1 MNFLRIW
8 RQAWRIAEMRLLF
21 LALVISVTAVTSVN
35 FFTDRTERSM
45 TMQATKLLGADLIVR
60 SSRPL
65 DKAYLAQADTLGLTQ
80 AEMISFRSMVSVGDG
95 DSLKLAQ
102 VKAVSESFPLRG
114 TVETNT
120 TLQRNGERDF
130 LSELKSGQIWA
141 DPALFSALNLQPGS
155 DVRIGRSLFQLSKAL
170 IKTPD
175 QGSNVFQFSPPVL
188 MPIAD
193 LAQTGLLT
201 PGSRASFS
209 YLFAGDEG
217 QVVAMRDWLKDQLK
231 TGERLETL
239 NDGAPAVNTALQR
252 AQRFLNSAALLSV
265 ILAGAAIALTSYSF
279 SRHETHTV
287 AVLKTMGAS
296 RRKILYRY
304 LSQLFITSTAAAIL
318 GIFIGFLIQSSVAYF
333 LRDLLKQDL
342 PSTSFFP
349 ALTGL
354 LTAWIMVLSFS
365 APQLLQLV
373 NTTPVQIFQRQS
385 AARSSLWK
393 FLLGTILAGIFALMW
408 LQTRDLKL
416 SLFMFIG
423 VLAAVVIFWLVAT
436 LLLSLLKRL
445 SRNSH
450 TLRSL
455 SNAGQRLQLLI
466 VVFGI
471 GLFSLLLLTA
481 LQSDLLERWQDSIPD
496 KAPNHFLI
504 NIQPNEVT
512 ELKEYLSSNQI
523 NPELYPLI
531 RGRLVEIKGKPVT
544 PDDFESPRSK
554 RLLQREFNLSSV
566 KELPAANIMLEGEWF
581 TDNDA
586 MGLSVEASVME
597 RFALK
602 LGDTL
607 TFDIG
612 GQKITQT
619 ITSSRQVNWD
629 NLTPNFF
636 VLAAPDSMSKLP
648 QTLITSLYVPPEDTK
663 LIPQL
668 VKQHPSVSAID
679 ITAIMMQ
686 VKDLISKAAMAI
698 QAIFGFT
705 LISGI
710 IVLFAA
716 LQSQRAERRREL
728 AILKTIGASRKQ
740 LKKTIL
746 TEFALVGGIAGFLA
760 GTFAMISSNIA
771 AYSLFDLQP
780 TFNFSLILLG
790 MVSGA
795 VLVGIAGYI
804 NLRPLLQV
812 APAMLFQEHE
822 A

>member
-1 MNFLRIW
+1 MNLLRIW
-8 RQAWRIAEMRLLF
+8 RQSWRIAELRLLF

-45 TMQATKLLGADLIVR
+45 TMQATKLLGADLIIK

-65 DKAYLAQADTLGLTQ
+65 DKAYLAQAQAQGLQQ
-80 AEMISFRSMVSVGDG
+80 AEMVSFRSMVSVG

-102 VKAVSESFPLRG
+102 VKAVTPSFPLRG
-114 TVETNT
+114 SVETNT
-120 TLQRNGERDF
+120 TLLRDGDKDS
-130 LSELKSGQIWA
+130 LDNLGSGQIWA
-141 DPALFSALNLQPGS
+141 APALFSSLNVKPGS
-155 DVRIGRSLFQLSKAL
+155 EVRIGRSLFKLSKAL

-188 MPIAD
+188 MPLAD
-193 LAQTGLLT
+193 LPQTGLLT

-209 YLFAGDEG
+209 YLFAGTED
-217 QVVAMRDWLKDQLK
+217 QVNTMSDWLKEQLK

-252 AQRFLNSAALLSV
+252 AQRFLNTAALLSV

-296 RRKILYRY
+296 RRRILYRY
-304 LSQLFITSTAAAIL
+304 MSQLFLTATAAALL
-318 GIFIGFLIQSSVAYF
+318 GIFIGYLIQSTVAFF
-333 LRDLLKQDL
+333 LRDMLQQEL
-342 PSTSFFP
+342 PTTSIIP
-349 ALTGL
+349 AITGL

-373 NTTPVQIFQRQS
+373 NTAPVQIFQKQS
-385 AARSSLWK
+385 ATRGKLWK
-393 FLLGTILAGIFALMW
+393 FLLVTILAGIFALMFM
-408 LQTRDLKL
+408 QTRDLKL
-416 SLFMFIG
+416 SLFIFIG

-436 LLLSLLKRL
+436 LLLSLLKRF
-445 SRNSH
+445 SRNSQY

-481 LQSDLLERWQDSIPD
+481 LQSDLLERWQNSIPE

-504 NIQPNEVT
+504 NIQPNEVKDL
-512 ELKEYLSSNQI
+512 ESYLSSNQI
-523 NPELYPLI
+523 NPTLYPLI
-531 RGRLVEIKGKPVT
+531 RGRLVEIKGNPVT
-544 PDDFESPRSK
+544 PDDYESPRSK

-566 KELPAANIMLEGEWF
+566 KDLPVANIMLEGEWF
-581 TDNDA
+581 KETDTT
-586 MGLSVEASVME
+586 GFSVEESVME
-597 RFALK
+597 RFELSI
-602 LGDTL
+602 GDSL

-612 GQKITQT
+612 GQKVTQR
-619 ITSSRQVNWD
+619 ITSTRRVNWD

-636 VLAAPDSMSKLP
+636 VLVAHGSVDTLP
-648 QTLITSLYVPPEDTK
+648 QTLITSLYVPPEDSK
-663 LIPQL
+663 LIPEL
-668 VKQHPSVSAID
+668 VKKHPSVSAID

-686 VKDLISKAAMAI
+686 IKDLISKAAMAI

-705 LISGI
+705 LIAGI

-716 LQSQRAERRREL
+716 LQSQKAERRREL

-746 TEFALVGGIAGFLA
+746 LEFALVGGISGLLA

-771 AYSLFDLQP
+771 AYSLFDLEP
-780 TFNFSLILLG
+780 TFNAYLIILG
-790 MVSGA
+790 VISGA
-795 VLVGIAGYI
+795 LLVGIAGYI

>member
-1 MNFLRIW
+1 MNLLKIC

-21 LALVISVTAVTSVN
+21 LALLVSVTAVTSVN

-65 DKAYLAQADTLGLTQ
+65 NKDYLAQAETLGLKQ
-80 AEMISFRSMVSVGDG
+80 AEMVSFRSMISVG

-102 VKAVSESFPLRG
+102 VKAVSPSFPLRG
-114 TVETNT
+114 TIETNT
-120 TLQRNGERDF
+120 TLQRTGNKDT
-130 LSELKSGQIWA
+130 LDTLKSGQVWGA
-141 DPALFSALNLQPGS
+141 PALFTSLNIQPGTE
-155 DVRIGRSLFQLSKAL
+155 VRIGRSLFNLSKAL

-193 LAQTGLLT
+193 LPQTGLLT
-201 PGSRASFS
+201 PGSRARFS
-209 YLFAGDEG
+209 YLFAGTED
-217 QVVAMRDWLKDQLK
+217 QVITMRDWLKDELK

-252 AQRFLNSAALLSV
+252 AQRFLNTAALLSV

-296 RRKILYRY
+296 RRRILYRY
-304 LSQLFITSTAAAIL
+304 LSQLFITSTAAALL
-318 GIFIGFLIQSSVAYF
+318 GIFIGFVIQVTVAFF
-333 LRDLLKQDL
+333 LRDMLKQDL
-342 PSTSFFP
+342 PATSIIP
-349 ALTGL
+349 AVTGL

-373 NTTPVQIFQRQS
+373 NTAPVQIFQKQS
-385 AARSSLWK
+385 SNRGNLWK
-393 FLLGTILAGIFALMW
+393 FLLVTILGGIFALMW
-408 LQTRDLKL
+408 MQTRDLKL
-416 SLFMFIG
+416 TLFIFLG
-423 VLAAVVIFWLVAT
+423 VLAAVIVFWLVAS
-436 LLLSLLKRL
+436 LVLSLIRRF
-445 SRNSH
+445 SQNSTY

-481 LQSDLLERWQDSIPD
+481 LQSDLLERWQNSIPE

-504 NIQPNEVT
+504 NIQPGEVT
-512 ELKEYLSSNQI
+512 ELESYLSSNSI
-523 NPELYPLI
+523 NPDLYPLI
-531 RGRLVEIKGKPVT
+531 RGRLVEIKGKAVT
-544 PDDFESPRSK
+544 PDDYESPRSK

-566 KELPAANIMLEGEWF
+566 KALPAANIMLEGEWF
-581 TDNDA
+581 KDRENT
-586 MGLSVEASVME
+586 GLSVEESVME
-597 RFALK
+597 RFELVI
-602 LGDTL
+602 GDTL

-612 GQKITQT
+612 GQKITQP
-619 ITSSRQVNWD
+619 ITSTRRVNWD

-636 VLAAPDSMSKLP
+636 VLAAPGSMRKLP
-648 QTLITSLYVPPEDTK
+648 QTLITSLYVPPEDSK

-668 VKQHPSVSAID
+668 VKQHPSISAID

-686 VKDLISKAAMAI
+686 IKDLISKAALAI

-705 LISGI
+705 LVAGI
-710 IVLFAA
+710 VVLFAA
-716 LQSQRAERRREL
+716 LQSQKVERRREL

-746 TEFALVGGIAGFLA
+746 LEFTVVGGIAGLLA
-760 GTFAMISSNIA
+760 GTFAMISSNVA
-771 AYSLFDLQP
+771 AYSLFDLEP
-780 TFNFSLILLG
+780 TFNFHLILIG
-790 MVSGA
+790 MISGA
-795 VLVGIAGYI
+795 LLVGIAGYI

-822 A
+822 V

>member
-1 MNFLRIW
+1 MNLLRIW

-65 DKAYLAQADTLGLTQ
+65 NKEYLAQAETLGLKQ
-80 AEMISFRSMVSVGDG
+80 AEMISFRSMVSIGDE
-95 DSLKLAQ
+95 LKLSQ
-102 VKAVSESFPLRG
+102 VKAVSPSFPLRG
-114 TVETNT
+114 IIETNT
-120 TLQRNGERDF
+120 TLKRIGNKDT
-130 LSELKSGQIWA
+130 LDNLKPGQIWG
-141 DPALFSALNLQPGS
+141 DPALFAALNVKPGS
-155 DVRIGRSLFQLSKAL
+155 EVRIGRSLFTLSKAL

-175 QGSNVFQFSPPVL
+175 QGSNVFQFAPPVL

-193 LAQTGLLT
+193 LPETGLLT
-201 PGSRASFS
+201 PGSRARFS

-217 QVVAMRDWLKDQLK
+217 QVVAMRDWLKEQLK

-252 AQRFLNSAALLSV
+252 AQRFLNTAALLSV

-296 RRKILYRY
+296 RRRILYRY
-304 LSQLFITSTAAAIL
+304 LSQLFITSTAAALL
-318 GIFIGFLIQSSVAYF
+318 GIFVGFLIQSTVAYF

-342 PSTSFFP
+342 PSTSILP
-349 ALTGL
+349 AITGL
-354 LTAWIMVLSFS
+354 LTAWIMILSFS

-373 NTTPVQIFQRQS
+373 NTAPVQIFQKQS
-385 AARSSLWK
+385 LGRSNLWK
-393 FLLGTILAGIFALMW
+393 FLLGTILVGIFALMW
-408 LQTRDLKL
+408 MQTRDVKL
-416 SLFMFIG
+416 SLFIFLG
-423 VLAAVVIFWLVAT
+423 VLVAVIVFWIVAT
-436 LLLSLLKRL
+436 LLLKLLKRFAV
-445 SRNSH
+445 NGKY
-450 TLRSL
+450 TLRSI

-481 LQSDLLERWQDSIPD
+481 LQTDLLERWQNSIPE

-512 ELKEYLSSNQI
+512 SLESYLSSNDI
-523 NPELYPLI
+523 NPDLYPLI
-531 RGRLVEIKGKPVT
+531 RGRLVEIKGKAVT
-544 PDDFESPRSK
+544 PDDYESPRSK

-566 KELPAANIMLEGEWF
+566 KDLPEANILLEGEWF
-581 TDNDA
+581 KDNETA
-586 MGLSVEASVME
+586 GFSVEESVME
-597 RFALK
+597 RFELK
-602 LGDTL
+602 LGDSL
-607 TFDIG
+607 TFDIA
-612 GQKITQT
+612 GQKATQV
-619 ITSSRQVNWD
+619 ISSTRRVNWD

-686 VKDLISKAAMAI
+686 IKDLISKAALAI

-705 LISGI
+705 LVAGI

-746 TEFALVGGIAGFLA
+746 LEFALVGGIAGFLA
-760 GTFAMISSNIA
+760 GTFAMLGSNIA

-780 TFNFSLILLG
+780 TFNFTLILLG
-790 MVSGA
+790 VVSGA
-795 VLVGIAGYI
+795 LLVGIAGYI

>member
-1 MNFLRIW
+1 MNLLKVW

-21 LALVISVTAVTSVN
+21 LALVVSVTAVTSVN

-65 DKAYLAQADTLGLTQ
+65 NKAYLTQ
-80 AEMISFRSMVSVGDG
+80 AETLGLKQAEMVSFSSMVSVG

-102 VKAVSESFPLRG
+102 VKAVSPSFPLRG
-114 TVETNT
+114 TIETNT
-120 TLQRNGERDF
+120 TLARTGEID
-130 LSELKSGQIWA
+130 SVDSLKSGQVWA
-141 DPALFSALNLQPGS
+141 APALFSSLNLQPGS
-155 DVRIGRSLFQLSKAL
+155 EVRIGRSLFNLSKAL

-188 MPIAD
+188 MPLAD
-193 LAQTGLLT
+193 LPQTGLLT
-201 PGSRASFS
+201 PGSRARFS
-209 YLFAGDEG
+209 YLFAGTED
-217 QVVAMRDWLKDQLK
+217 QVVAMRDWLKEELK

-252 AQRFLNSAALLSV
+252 AQRFLNTAALLSV

-296 RRKILYRY
+296 RRRILYRY
-304 LSQLFITSTAAAIL
+304 LSQLLLTSTAAAFL
-318 GIFIGFLIQSSVAYF
+318 GILIGFIIQSTVAYF
-333 LRDLLKQDL
+333 LKDLLKQDL
-342 PSTSFFP
+342 PATSIMP
-349 ALTGL
+349 AVTGL

-365 APQLLQLV
+365 APQLIQLV
-373 NTTPVQIFQRQS
+373 NTAPVQIFQRQS
-385 AARSSLWK
+385 TARGNLWK
-393 FLLGTILAGIFALMW
+393 FLFATILTGIFALMW
-408 LQTRDLKL
+408 MQTRDIKL
-416 SLFMFIG
+416 SLFIFLG
-423 VLAAVVIFWLVAT
+423 VLAAVVVFWIVAT
-436 LLLSLLKRL
+436 LLLSLLKRF
-445 SRNSH
+445 SQNSQY

-481 LQSDLLERWQDSIPD
+481 LQSDLLERWQNSIPD

-504 NIQPNEVT
+504 NIQPDEVT
-512 ELKEYLSSNQI
+512 ELKAYLSSNQI
-523 NPELYPLI
+523 NPDLYPLI
-531 RGRLVEIKGKPVT
+531 RGRLVEIKGVVVT
-544 PDDFESPRSK
+544 PDDYEEPRSK
-554 RLLQREFNLSSV
+554 RLLQREFNISSV
-566 KELPAANIMLEGEWF
+566 ESLPEANIMLEGEWF
-581 TDNDA
+581 ATGA
-586 MGLSVEASVME
+586 TQGFSVEESVME
-597 RFALK
+597 RFALAI
-602 LGDTL
+602 GDTL

-612 GQKITQT
+612 GQKVTQA
-619 ITSSRQVNWD
+619 ITSTRRVNWD

-636 VLAAPDSMSKLP
+636 VLAAPNSMSQLP
-648 QTLITSLYVPPEDTK
+648 QTLITSLYVPPENSK

-686 VKDLISKAAMAI
+686 IKDLISKAAMAI

-705 LISGI
+705 LIAGI

-716 LQSQRAERRREL
+716 LQSQKAERRREL

-740 LKKTIL
+740 LKKSIL
-746 TEFALVGGIAGFLA
+746 LEFAVVGGIAGFLA

-771 AYSLFDLQP
+771 AYALFDLEP
-780 TFNFSLILLG
+780 TFNLYLILLG
-790 MVSGA
+790 VISGA
-795 VLVGIAGYI
+795 LLVGIAGYM

-812 APAMLFQEHE
+812 APAMLLQEHE

>member
-1 MNFLRIW
+1 MNLLKIW
-8 RQAWRIAEMRLLF
+8 RQSWRIAEMRLLF

-65 DKAYLAQADTLGLTQ
+65 DQAYLDHAEKLGLSQ
-80 AEMISFRSMVSVGDG
+80 AEMISFRSMVSVGDE
-95 DSLKLAQ
+95 LKLAQ
-102 VKAVSESFPLRG
+102 VKAVSSSFPLRG

-120 TLQRNGERDF
+120 TLARTGTKDTLDTLASGEV
-130 LSELKSGQIWA
+130 WA
-141 DPALFSALNLQPGS
+141 APALFSALNIQPGS
-155 DVRIGRSLFQLSKAL
+155 EVRIGRSLFTLSKAL

-175 QGSNVFQFSPPVL
+175 QGSNVFQFSPPVF
-188 MPIAD
+188 MPMAD
-193 LAQTGLLT
+193 LKQTGLLT
-201 PGSRASFS
+201 PGSRARFSF
-209 YLFAGDEG
+209 LFAGEEAN
-217 QVVAMRDWLKDQLK
+217 VVAMRDWLKERLK

-252 AQRFLNSAALLSV
+252 AQRFLNTAALLSV

-296 RRKILYRY
+296 RRRILFRY

-318 GIFIGFLIQSSVAYF
+318 GILIGFIIQSIVAYF
-333 LRDLLKQDL
+333 VRDVLKQEL
-342 PSTSFFP
+342 PATSIIP
-349 ALTGL
+349 AITGL

-365 APQLLQLV
+365 TPQLLQLV
-373 NTTPVQIFQRQS
+373 NTAPVQIFQKQTSNRGN
-385 AARSSLWK
+385 LWK

-408 LQTRDLKL
+408 MQTRDLKL
-416 SLFMFIG
+416 TVFIFLG
-423 VLAAVVIFWLVAT
+423 VLGAVLIFWIVAS
-436 LLLSLLKRL
+436 LLLNFLKRF
-445 SRNSH
+445 SQNSQY
-450 TLRSL
+450 TVRSL

-481 LQSDLLERWQDSIPD
+481 LQNDLLDRWQNSIPE

-504 NIQPNEVT
+504 NIQPGEVT
-512 ELKEYLSSNQI
+512 ELKGFLSQQQMD
-523 NPELYPLI
+523 PTLYPMI
-531 RGRLVEIKGKPVT
+531 RGRLVEIKGTPVT
-544 PDDFESPRSK
+544 PDDYESPRSK
-554 RLLQREFNLSSV
+554 RLLQREFNMSSV
-566 KELPAANIMLEGEWF
+566 QDLPEANIILEGELYSDEKPTGF
-581 TDNDA
+581 
-586 MGLSVEASVME
+586 SVEESVME
-597 RFALK
+597 RFELA
-602 LGDTL
+602 LGDSL

-612 GQKITQT
+612 GQKFTQA
-619 ITSSRQVNWD
+619 ITSTRRVNWD

-636 VLAAPDSMSKLP
+636 VLGAPGSMDKLP

-663 LIPQL
+663 LVPQL
-668 VKQHPSVSAID
+668 IKQHPSVSAID
-679 ITAIMMQ
+679 ITAIMLQ
-686 VKDLISKAAMAI
+686 IKDLISKAALAI

-705 LISGI
+705 LIAGI

-716 LQSQRAERRREL
+716 LQSQKAERRREL
-728 AILKTIGASRKQ
+728 AILKTIGVSRKQ
-740 LKKTIL
+740 LKKSIL
-746 TEFALVGGIAGFLA
+746 LEFALVGGIAGLLA
-760 GTFAMISSNIA
+760 GTFAMLSSNIA
-771 AYSLFDLQP
+771 AYSLFDMQP
-780 TFNFSLILLG
+780 TFNFYLILIG
-790 MVSGA
+790 VVCGA
-795 VLVGIAGYI
+795 TLVGIAGYF

>member
-1 MNFLRIW
+1 MSFLKTW

-35 FFTDRTERSM
+35 FFTDRTERLM
-45 TMQATKLLGADLIVR
+45 TMQATKLLGADVIVR

-65 DKAYLAQADTLGLTQ
+65 DKAYLSQAETLGLSQ
-80 AEMISFRSMVSVGDG
+80 AEMISFRSMVSVGE
-95 DSLKLAQ
+95 SLKLAQ
-102 VKAVSESFPLRG
+102 VKAVSPNYPLRG
-114 TVETNT
+114 NIETNT
-120 TLQRNGERDF
+120 TLQRVGKKDSI
-130 LSELKSGQIWA
+130 SELKPGQVWA
-141 DPALFSALNLQPGS
+141 APSLFTSLNIQPS
-155 DVRIGRSLFQLSKAL
+155 SEVRIGRSLFELSKAL

-175 QGSNVFQFSPPVL
+175 QGSNVFQFAPPVL
-188 MPIAD
+188 MPLAD
-193 LAQTGLLT
+193 LPQTGLLT

-209 YLFAGDEG
+209 FLFAGDES
-217 QVVAMRDWLKDQLK
+217 QVIAMRDWLKGQLK

-252 AQRFLNSAALLSV
+252 AQRFLNTAALLSV

-304 LSQLFITSTAAAIL
+304 LGQLFITSTAAALL
-318 GIFIGFLIQSSVAYF
+318 GIFIGFLIQGAVAYF
-333 LRDLLKQDL
+333 LRDMLQQDL
-342 PSTSFFP
+342 PSTSIFP
-349 ALTGL
+349 AITGL

-365 APQLLQLV
+365 TPQLLQLV
-373 NTTPVQIFQRQS
+373 NTAPVQIFQRQS
-385 AARSSLWK
+385 AGRNSLWK
-393 FLLGTILAGIFALMW
+393 FLLGTILVGIFALMW
-408 LQTRDLKL
+408 MQTRDLKL
-416 SLFMFIG
+416 SLFIFIG
-423 VLAAVVIFWLVAT
+423 VLAAVIVFWLVAT
-436 LLLSLLKRL
+436 LLLWLLKRI
-445 SRNSH
+445 SKNSQY

-481 LQSDLLERWQDSIPD
+481 LQTDLLDRWQNSIPE

-504 NIQPNEVT
+504 NIQPTEVT
-512 ELKEYLSSNQI
+512 ELKNYLSSNDI

-544 PDDFESPRSK
+544 PDDYESPRSK

-566 KELPAANIMLEGEWF
+566 KELPEANIMLEGEWF
-581 TDNDA
+581 KEEGET
-586 MGLSVEASVME
+586 GFSVEESVME

-607 TFDIG
+607 TFDIA
-612 GQKITQT
+612 GQKATQT
-619 ITSSRQVNWD
+619 ITSVRRVNWD

-636 VLAAPDSMSKLP
+636 VLAAPGSMSKLP

-686 VKDLISKAAMAI
+686 IKDLISKAALAI

-746 TEFALVGGIAGFLA
+746 TEFALVGGIAGLLA
-760 GTFAMISSNIA
+760 GTFAMLASNIA

-780 TFNFSLILLG
+780 TFNFFLIFIG
-790 MVSGA
+790 VGSGA

>member
-1 MNFLRIW
+1 MNLLRIW

-65 DKAYLAQADTLGLTQ
+65 NKEYLAQAETLGLKQ
-80 AEMISFRSMVSVGDG
+80 AEMISFRSMVSIGDE
-95 DSLKLAQ
+95 LKLCQ
-102 VKAVSESFPLRG
+102 VKAVSPSFPLRG
-114 TVETNT
+114 IIETNT
-120 TLQRNGERDF
+120 TLKRIGNKDT
-130 LSELKSGQIWA
+130 LDNLKPGQIWG
-141 DPALFSALNLQPGS
+141 DPALFAALNVKPGS
-155 DVRIGRSLFQLSKAL
+155 EVRIGRSLFTLSKAL

-175 QGSNVFQFSPPVL
+175 QGSNVFQFAPPVL

-193 LAQTGLLT
+193 LPETGLLT
-201 PGSRASFS
+201 PGSRARFS

-217 QVVAMRDWLKDQLK
+217 QVVAMRDWLKEQLK

-252 AQRFLNSAALLSV
+252 AQRFLNTAALLSV

-296 RRKILYRY
+296 RRRILYRY
-304 LSQLFITSTAAAIL
+304 LSQLFITSTAAALL
-318 GIFIGFLIQSSVAYF
+318 GIFVGFLIQSTVAYF

-342 PSTSFFP
+342 PSTSILP
-349 ALTGL
+349 AITGL
-354 LTAWIMVLSFS
+354 LTAWIMILSFS

-373 NTTPVQIFQRQS
+373 NTAPVQIFQKQS
-385 AARSSLWK
+385 LGRSNLWK
-393 FLLGTILAGIFALMW
+393 FLLGTILVGIFALMW
-408 LQTRDLKL
+408 MQTRDVKL
-416 SLFMFIG
+416 SLFIFLG
-423 VLAAVVIFWLVAT
+423 VLVAVIVFWIVAT
-436 LLLSLLKRL
+436 LLLKLLKRFAV
-445 SRNSH
+445 NGKY
-450 TLRSL
+450 TLRSI

-481 LQSDLLERWQDSIPD
+481 LQTDLLERWQNSIPE

-512 ELKEYLSSNQI
+512 SLESYLSSNDI
-523 NPELYPLI
+523 NPDLYPLI
-531 RGRLVEIKGKPVT
+531 RGRLVEIKGKAVT
-544 PDDFESPRSK
+544 PDDYESPRSK

-566 KELPAANIMLEGEWF
+566 KDLPEANILLEGEWF
-581 TDNDA
+581 KDNETA
-586 MGLSVEASVME
+586 GFSVEESVME
-597 RFALK
+597 RFDLK
-602 LGDTL
+602 LGDSL
-607 TFDIG
+607 TFDIA
-612 GQKITQT
+612 GQKATQV
-619 ITSSRQVNWD
+619 ISSTRRVNWD

-686 VKDLISKAAMAI
+686 IKDLISKAALAI

-705 LISGI
+705 LVAGI

-746 TEFALVGGIAGFLA
+746 LEFALVGGIAGFLA
-760 GTFAMISSNIA
+760 GTFAMLGSNIA

-780 TFNFSLILLG
+780 TFNFTLILLG
-790 MVSGA
+790 VVSGA
-795 VLVGIAGYI
+795 LLVGIAGYI

>member
-1 MNFLRIW
+1 MNLLKIW

-21 LALVISVTAVTSVN
+21 LALVVSVTAVTSVN
-35 FFTDRTERSM
+35 FFTDRAERSM
-45 TMQATKLLGADLIVR
+45 TMQATKLLGADLIIR

-65 DKAYLAQADTLGLTQ
+65 DKAYLTQAETLGLTQ
-80 AEMISFRSMVSVGDG
+80 AEMISFRSMVSVGD
-95 DSLKLAQ
+95 SLKLAQ
-102 VKAVSESFPLRG
+102 VKAVSPSFPLRG

-120 TLQRNGERDF
+120 TLQRIGQKDT
-130 LSELKSGQIWA
+130 LTELKSGQIWA
-141 DPALFSALNLQPGS
+141 SPALFNSLNIQPGS
-155 DVRIGRSLFQLSKAL
+155 EVQIGRSLFNLSKAL

-175 QGSNVFQFSPPVL
+175 QGSNVFQFAPPVL

-193 LAQTGLLT
+193 LPQTGLLT
-201 PGSRASFS
+201 PGSRARFS
-209 YLFAGDEG
+209 YLFAGSES
-217 QVVAMRDWLKDQLK
+217 QVIKMRDWLKDQLK

-252 AQRFLNSAALLSV
+252 AQRFLNTAALLSV

-296 RRKILYRY
+296 RRRILYRY
-304 LSQLFITSTAAAIL
+304 LSQLFITSTAAALL
-318 GIFIGFLIQSSVAYF
+318 GILIGFLIQSTVAFF
-333 LRDLLKQDL
+333 LRDMLNLDL
-342 PSTSFFP
+342 PTTSIIP

-354 LTAWIMVLSFS
+354 LTAWIMVVSFS
-365 APQLLQLV
+365 APQLVQLV
-373 NTTPVQIFQRQS
+373 NTAPVQIFQKQTI
-385 AARSSLWK
+385 ARNSLWK

-408 LQTRDLKL
+408 MQTRDLKL
-416 SLFMFIG
+416 SLFIFIG
-423 VLAAVVIFWLVAT
+423 VLVAVLIFWLVAT
-436 LLLSLLKRL
+436 LLLALLKRF
-445 SRNSH
+445 SKNGKYA
-450 TLRSL
+450 LRSL

-481 LQSDLLERWQDSIPD
+481 LQGDLLERWQNSIPE

-504 NIQPNEVT
+504 NIQPGEVDS
-512 ELKEYLSSNQI
+512 LKNYLSNNDI
-523 NPELYPLI
+523 NPDLFPLI
-531 RGRLVEIKGKPVT
+531 RGRLVEIKGKAVT
-544 PDDFESPRSK
+544 PDDYESPRSK

-581 TDNDA
+581 KDGETT
-586 MGLSVEASVME
+586 GLSVEESVME
-597 RFALK
+597 RFELK

-612 GQKITQT
+612 GQRSTQ
-619 ITSSRQVNWD
+619 IISSSRRVNWD

-636 VLAAPDSMSKLP
+636 VLAAPGSMTKLP
-648 QTLITSLYVPPEDTK
+648 QTYITSLYVPTEDTK
-663 LIPQL
+663 LVPQL

-686 VKDLISKAAMAI
+686 IKDLISKAAMAI

-705 LISGI
+705 LVAGI

-716 LQSQRAERRREL
+716 LQSQKAERRREL

-746 TEFALVGGIAGFLA
+746 LEFVVVGGIAGFLA
-760 GTFAMISSNIA
+760 GVFAMISSNVA
-771 AYSLFDLQP
+771 AYSLFDLEP
-780 TFNFSLILLG
+780 TFNFFLILLG
-790 MVSGA
+790 VVSGA
-795 VLVGIAGYI
+795 LLVGIAGYI

>member
-1 MNFLRIW
+1 MNFLKTW

-65 DKAYLAQADTLGLTQ
+65 DKAYLAQAEELGLVQ
-80 AEMISFRSMVSVGDG
+80 AEMISFRSMVSVGD
-95 DSLKLAQ
+95 SLKLAQ
-102 VKAVSESFPLRG
+102 VKAVSPSFPLRG
-114 TVETNT
+114 TIETNT
-120 TLQRNGERDF
+120 TLQRNGEKDS

-141 DPALFSALNLQPGS
+141 APALFSALNLQPGS
-155 DVRIGRSLFQLSKAL
+155 EVRIGRSLFQLSKAL

-188 MPIAD
+188 MPLAD
-193 LAQTGLLT
+193 LPQTGLLT

-209 YLFAGDEG
+209 FLFAGDEG
-217 QVVAMRDWLKDQLK
+217 QVVAMRDWLKEQLK

-252 AQRFLNSAALLSV
+252 AQRFLNTAALLSV

-304 LSQLFITSTAAAIL
+304 LSQLFITSTTAALL
-318 GIFIGFLIQSSVAYF
+318 GILIGYLIQSTVAYF
-333 LRDLLKQDL
+333 LRDMLQQDL
-342 PSTSFFP
+342 PTTSLFP
-349 ALTGL
+349 AITGL

-365 APQLLQLV
+365 TPQLLQLV
-373 NTTPVQIFQRQS
+373 NTAPVQIFQRQ
-385 AARSSLWK
+385 RSERSNLWK
-393 FLLGTILAGIFALMW
+393 FLLGTILVGIFALMW
-408 LQTRDLKL
+408 MQTRDLKL
-416 SLFMFIG
+416 SLFIFIG
-423 VLAAVVIFWLVAT
+423 VLTAVIVFWFVAT
-436 LLLSLLKRL
+436 LLLSLLKRA
-445 SRNSH
+445 SKNSQY

-481 LQSDLLERWQDSIPD
+481 LQTDLLERWQNSIPE

-504 NIQPNEVT
+504 NIQPTEVA
-512 ELKEYLSSNQI
+512 ELKSYLSSNKI

-544 PDDFESPRSK
+544 PDDYESPRSK

-566 KELPAANIMLEGEWF
+566 KQLPEANIMLEGEWF
-581 TDNDA
+581 DENGAD
-586 MGLSVEASVME
+586 GFSVEESVME

-607 TFDIG
+607 TFDIA
-612 GQKITQT
+612 GQKVTQT
-619 ITSSRQVNWD
+619 ITSSRRVNWD

-636 VLAAPDSMSKLP
+636 VLAAPDSMIKLP

-686 VKDLISKAAMAI
+686 IKDLISKAAMAI

-746 TEFALVGGIAGFLA
+746 TEFALVGGIAGLLA
-760 GTFAMISSNIA
+760 GTFAMLASNIA

-780 TFNFSLILLG
+780 TFNFFLIILG
-790 MVSGA
+790 VLSGA
-795 VLVGIAGYI
+795 LLVGIAGYI

>member
-1 MNFLRIW
+1 MNLLKIW
-8 RQAWRIAEMRLLF
+8 RQAWRIAELRLLF

-45 TMQATKLLGADLIVR
+45 TMQATKLLGADLIVK

-65 DKAYLAQADTLGLTQ
+65 DKAYLAQAETLGLKQ
-80 AEMISFRSMVSVGDG
+80 AEMISFRSMVSVGD
-95 DSLKLAQ
+95 SLKLAQ
-102 VKAVSESFPLRG
+102 VKAVTPNFPLRG
-114 TVETNT
+114 SVETNT
-120 TLQRNGERDF
+120 TLQRDGNKDSLDNLG
-130 LSELKSGQIWA
+130 SGQVWA
-141 DPALFSALNLQPGS
+141 APALFSSLSIKPGS
-155 DVRIGRSLFQLSKAL
+155 EVRIGRSLFKLSKAL

-188 MPIAD
+188 MPLAD
-193 LAQTGLLT
+193 LPATGLLT

-209 YLFAGDEG
+209 YLFAGTED
-217 QVVAMRDWLKDQLK
+217 QVSTMSSWLKEQLK

-252 AQRFLNSAALLSV
+252 AQRFLNTAALLSV

-296 RRKILYRY
+296 RRRILYRY
-304 LSQLFITSTAAAIL
+304 MSQLFLTATTAALL
-318 GIFIGFLIQSSVAYF
+318 GIFIGYLIQSIVAYF
-333 LRDLLKQDL
+333 LRDMLQQDL
-342 PSTSFFP
+342 PTTSIIP
-349 ALTGL
+349 AITGL

-373 NTTPVQIFQRQS
+373 NTAPVQIFQKQA
-385 AARSSLWK
+385 AARGNLWK
-393 FLLGTILAGIFALMW
+393 FLLVTILAGIFALMFM
-408 LQTRDLKL
+408 QTRDLKL
-416 SLFMFIG
+416 SLFIFIG

-436 LLLSLLKRL
+436 LLLSLLKRF
-445 SRNSH
+445 SRNSQY

-481 LQSDLLERWQDSIPD
+481 LQSDLLERWQNSIPE

-504 NIQPNEVT
+504 NIQPNEVD
-512 ELKEYLSSNQI
+512 ELESYLSSNQI
-523 NPELYPLI
+523 NPTLYPLI
-531 RGRLVEIKGKPVT
+531 RGRLVEIKGNPVT
-544 PDDFESPRSK
+544 PDDYESPRSK

-566 KELPAANIMLEGEWF
+566 KDLPAANIMLEGEWF
-581 TDNDA
+581 KETDTT
-586 MGLSVEASVME
+586 GFSVEESVME
-597 RFALK
+597 RFELSI
-602 LGDTL
+602 GDSL

-612 GQKITQT
+612 GQKVTQR
-619 ITSSRQVNWD
+619 ITSTRRVNWD

-636 VLAAPDSMSKLP
+636 VLVAHGSVDQLP
-648 QTLITSLYVPPEDTK
+648 QTLITSLYVPPEDSK
-663 LIPQL
+663 LIPEL
-668 VKQHPSVSAID
+668 VKKHPSVSAID

-686 VKDLISKAAMAI
+686 IKDLISKAAMAI

-705 LISGI
+705 LIAGI

-716 LQSQRAERRREL
+716 LQSQKAERRREL

-740 LKKTIL
+740 LKQTIL
-746 TEFALVGGIAGFLA
+746 LEFALVGAISGLLA

-771 AYSLFDLQP
+771 AYSLFDLEP
-780 TFNFSLILLG
+780 TFNAYLIIIG
-790 MVSGA
+790 VVSGA
-795 VLVGIAGYI
+795 LLVGIAGYI

>member
-1 MNFLRIW
+1 MSLLKIW

-65 DKAYLAQADTLGLTQ
+65 DKAYLEQADKLGLTQ
-80 AEMISFRSMVSVGDG
+80 AEMISFRSMVSVGD
-95 DSLKLAQ
+95 SLKLSQ
-102 VKAVSESFPLRG
+102 VKAVSPSFPLRG

-120 TLQRNGERDF
+120 TLERNGEKDS
-130 LSELKSGQIWA
+130 LSELKSGQVWA
-141 DPALFSALNLQPGS
+141 APALFTSLNIQPGS
-155 DVRIGRSLFQLSKAL
+155 EVRIGRSLFQLSKAL

-175 QGSNVFQFSPPVL
+175 QGSNVFQFAPPVL
-188 MPIAD
+188 MPLAD
-193 LAQTGLLT
+193 LQQTGLLT
-201 PGSRASFS
+201 PGSRARFSF
-209 YLFAGDEG
+209 LFAGDEG
-217 QVVAMRDWLKDQLK
+217 QVLAMRDWLKTQLK

-252 AQRFLNSAALLSV
+252 AQRFLNTAALLSV

-304 LSQLFITSTAAAIL
+304 LGQLFITSTAAALIGIL
-318 GIFIGFLIQSSVAYF
+318 IGYLIQSTVAYF
-333 LRDLLKQDL
+333 LRDLLQQDL
-342 PSTSFFP
+342 PTTSLFP
-349 ALTGL
+349 AITGL

-365 APQLLQLV
+365 TPQLLQLV
-373 NTTPVQIFQRQS
+373 NTAPVQIFQRQRAEHS
-385 AARSSLWK
+385 NLWK

-408 LQTRDLKL
+408 MQTRDLKL
-416 SLFMFIG
+416 SLFIFIG
-423 VLAAVVIFWLVAT
+423 VLAAVIIFWLVAT
-436 LLLSLLKRL
+436 ALLSLLKRL
-445 SRNSH
+445 SKNSQY

-481 LQSDLLERWQDSIPD
+481 LQTDLLERWQKSIPE

-512 ELKEYLSSNQI
+512 ELKSYLGSNNI
-523 NPELYPLI
+523 YPELYPLI
-531 RGRLVEIKGKPVT
+531 RGRLVEIKGKPIT
-544 PDDFESPRSK
+544 PDDYESPRSK

-566 KELPAANIMLEGEWF
+566 KQLPEANIMLEGEWF
-581 TDNDA
+581 KEDEES
-586 MGLSVEASVME
+586 GFSVEESVME

-607 TFDIG
+607 TFDIA
-612 GQKITQT
+612 GQKTTQT
-619 ITSSRQVNWD
+619 ITSSRRVNWD

-636 VLAAPDSMSKLP
+636 VLAAPNSMDKLP

-663 LIPQL
+663 LVPQL
-668 VKQHPSVSAID
+668 IKQHPSVSAID

-686 VKDLISKAAMAI
+686 IKDLISKAAMAI

-746 TEFALVGGIAGFLA
+746 TEFALVGGLA
-760 GTFAMISSNIA
+760 GLLAGAFAMLASNIA

-780 TFNFSLILLG
+780 TFNFFLIGLG
-790 MVSGA
+790 MLSGA
-795 VLVGIAGYI
+795 ILVGIAGYI

>member
-1 MNFLRIW
+1 MNLLKIW

-21 LALVISVTAVTSVN
+21 LALVVSVTAVTSVN

-65 DKAYLAQADTLGLTQ
+65 NKAYLAQAETLGLTQ
-80 AEMISFRSMVSVGDG
+80 AEMISFQSMVSVG

-102 VKAVSESFPLRG
+102 VKAVSPSFPLRG

-120 TLQRNGERDF
+120 TLERAGEKDS
-130 LSELKSGQIWA
+130 LTALKPGQIWA
-141 DPALFSALNLQPGS
+141 SPALFSALNLQPGS
-155 DVRIGRSLFQLSKAL
+155 EVRIGRSLFNLSKAL

-188 MPIAD
+188 MPLAD
-193 LAQTGLLT
+193 LPQTGLLT
-201 PGSRASFS
+201 PGSRARFS
-209 YLFAGDEG
+209 YLFAGTEK
-217 QVVAMRDWLKDQLK
+217 QVVEMRDWLKGELK

-239 NDGAPAVNTALQR
+239 NDGAPSVNTALQR
-252 AQRFLNSAALLSV
+252 AQRFLNTASLLSV

-296 RRKILYRY
+296 RRRILYRY
-304 LSQLFITSTAAAIL
+304 LSQLLITSTAAALL
-318 GIFIGFLIQSSVAYF
+318 GILIGFIIQSSVAFF
-333 LRDLLKQDL
+333 LQDFLKQDL
-342 PSTSFFP
+342 PSTGIIP
-349 ALTGL
+349 AVVGL
-354 LTAWIMVLSFS
+354 FTAWIMVLSFS
-365 APQLLQLV
+365 APQLIQLV
-373 NTTPVQIFQRQS
+373 NTAPVQIFQKQS
-385 AARSSLWK
+385 ATRSNLWK
-393 FLLGTILAGIFALMW
+393 FLLGTILIGIFALMW
-408 LQTRDLKL
+408 MQTRDVKL
-416 SLFMFIG
+416 SVFIFSG
-423 VLAAVVIFWLVAT
+423 VLVAVVIFWLVAT
-436 LLLSLLKRL
+436 LLLSLLKRFSKN
-445 SRNSH
+445 SRY

-481 LQSDLLERWQDSIPD
+481 LQSDLLERWQNSIPD

-504 NIQPNEVT
+504 NIQPDET
-512 ELKEYLSSNQI
+512 TKLKTYLSSNQI
-523 NPELYPLI
+523 NPDLYPLI
-531 RGRLVEIKGKPVT
+531 RGRLVAIKGNVVT
-544 PDDFESPRSK
+544 PDDYESPRSK
-554 RLLQREFNLSSV
+554 RLLQREFNMSSV
-566 KELPAANIMLEGEWF
+566 EKLPEANIMLEGEWF
-581 TDNDA
+581 TASENT
-586 MGLSVEASVME
+586 GFSVEESVME
-597 RFALK
+597 RFALVI
-602 LGDTL
+602 GDTL

-612 GQKITQT
+612 GQKITQA
-619 ITSSRQVNWD
+619 ITSVRRVNWD

-636 VLAAPDSMSKLP
+636 VLAAPKSMDKLP
-648 QTLITSLYVPPEDTK
+648 QTLITSLYVPPEDTQ

-679 ITAIMMQ
+679 ITAIMAQ
-686 VKDLISKAAMAI
+686 IKDLISKAAMAI

-705 LISGI
+705 LVAGI

-716 LQSQRAERRREL
+716 LQSQKAERRREL

-746 TEFALVGGIAGFLA
+746 LEFAVVGGIAGLLA
-760 GTFAMISSNIA
+760 GAFAMISSNVA
-771 AYSLFDLQP
+771 AYALFDLEP
-780 TFNFSLILLG
+780 TFNFFLILIG
-790 MVSGA
+790 VISGA
-795 VLVGIAGYI
+795 LLVGIAGYI

>member
-1 MNFLRIW
+1 
-8 RQAWRIAEMRLLF
+8 
-21 LALVISVTAVTSVN
+21 
-35 FFTDRTERSM
+35 
-45 TMQATKLLGADLIVR
+45 
-60 SSRPL
+60 
-65 DKAYLAQADTLGLTQ
+65 
-80 AEMISFRSMVSVGDG
+80 
-95 DSLKLAQ
+95 
-102 VKAVSESFPLRG
+102 
-114 TVETNT
+114 
-120 TLQRNGERDF
+120 
-130 LSELKSGQIWA
+130 
-141 DPALFSALNLQPGS
+141 
-155 DVRIGRSLFQLSKAL
+155 
-170 IKTPD
+170 
-175 QGSNVFQFSPPVL
+175 
-188 MPIAD
+188 
-193 LAQTGLLT
+193 
-201 PGSRASFS
+201 
-209 YLFAGDEG
+209 
-217 QVVAMRDWLKDQLK
+217 
-231 TGERLETL
+231 
-239 NDGAPAVNTALQR
+239 
-252 AQRFLNSAALLSV
+252 
-265 ILAGAAIALTSYSF
+265 
-279 SRHETHTV
+279 
-287 AVLKTMGAS
+287 MGAS

-304 LSQLFITSTAAAIL
+304 LGQLFITSTAAALL
-318 GIFIGFLIQSSVAYF
+318 GIFIGFLIQGAVAYF
-333 LRDLLKQDL
+333 LRDMLQQDL
-342 PSTSFFP
+342 PSTSIFP
-349 ALTGL
+349 AITGL

-365 APQLLQLV
+365 TPQLLQLV
-373 NTTPVQIFQRQS
+373 NTAPVQIFQRQS
-385 AARSSLWK
+385 AGRNSLWK
-393 FLLGTILAGIFALMW
+393 FLLGTILVGIFALMW
-408 LQTRDLKL
+408 MQTRDLKL
-416 SLFMFIG
+416 SLFIFIG
-423 VLAAVVIFWLVAT
+423 VLAAVIVFWLVAT
-436 LLLSLLKRL
+436 LLLWLLKRI
-445 SRNSH
+445 SKNSQY

-481 LQSDLLERWQDSIPD
+481 LQTDLLDRWQNSIPE

-504 NIQPNEVT
+504 NIQPTEVT
-512 ELKEYLSSNQI
+512 ELKNYLSSNDI

-544 PDDFESPRSK
+544 PDDYESPRSK

-566 KELPAANIMLEGEWF
+566 KELPEANIMLEGEWF
-581 TDNDA
+581 KEEGET
-586 MGLSVEASVME
+586 GFSVEESVME

-607 TFDIG
+607 TFDIA
-612 GQKITQT
+612 GQKATQT
-619 ITSSRQVNWD
+619 ITSVRRVNWD

-636 VLAAPDSMSKLP
+636 VLAAPSSMSKLP

-686 VKDLISKAAMAI
+686 IKDLISKAALAI

-746 TEFALVGGIAGFLA
+746 TEFALVGGIAGLLA
-760 GTFAMISSNIA
+760 GTFAMLASNIA

-780 TFNFSLILLG
+780 TFNFFLIFIG
-790 MVSGA
+790 VGSGA
-795 VLVGIAGYI
+795 ILVGIAGYI
-804 NLRPLLQV
+804 NLRQLLQV

>member
-1 MNFLRIW
+1 MSFLKTW

-35 FFTDRTERSM
+35 FFTDRTERLM
-45 TMQATKLLGADLIVR
+45 TMQATKLLGADVIVR

-65 DKAYLAQADTLGLTQ
+65 DKAYLSQAETLGLSQ
-80 AEMISFRSMVSVGDG
+80 AEMISFRSMVSVGE
-95 DSLKLAQ
+95 SLKLAQ
-102 VKAVSESFPLRG
+102 VKAVSPNYPLRG
-114 TVETNT
+114 NIETNT
-120 TLQRNGERDF
+120 TLQRVGKKDSI
-130 LSELKSGQIWA
+130 SELKPGQVWA
-141 DPALFSALNLQPGS
+141 APSLFTSLNIQPS
-155 DVRIGRSLFQLSKAL
+155 SEVRIGRSLFELSKAL

-175 QGSNVFQFSPPVL
+175 QGSNVFQFAPPVL
-188 MPIAD
+188 MPLAD
-193 LAQTGLLT
+193 LPQTGLLT

-209 YLFAGDEG
+209 FLFAGDES
-217 QVVAMRDWLKDQLK
+217 QVIAMRDWLKGQLK

-252 AQRFLNSAALLSV
+252 AQRFLNTAALLSV

-279 SRHETHTV
+279 SLHETHTV

-304 LSQLFITSTAAAIL
+304 LGQLFITSSAAALL
-318 GIFIGFLIQSSVAYF
+318 GIFIGFLIQGAVAYF
-333 LRDLLKQDL
+333 LRDMLQQDL
-342 PSTSFFP
+342 PSTSIFP
-349 ALTGL
+349 AITGL

-365 APQLLQLV
+365 TPQLLQLV
-373 NTTPVQIFQRQS
+373 NTAPVQIFQRQS
-385 AARSSLWK
+385 AGRNSLWK
-393 FLLGTILAGIFALMW
+393 FLLGTILVGIFALMW
-408 LQTRDLKL
+408 MQTRDLKL
-416 SLFMFIG
+416 SLFIFIG
-423 VLAAVVIFWLVAT
+423 VLAAVIVFWLVAT
-436 LLLSLLKRL
+436 LLLWLLKRI
-445 SRNSH
+445 SKNSQY

-481 LQSDLLERWQDSIPD
+481 LQTDLLDRWQNSIPE

-504 NIQPNEVT
+504 NIQPTEVT
-512 ELKEYLSSNQI
+512 ELKNYLSSNDI

-544 PDDFESPRSK
+544 PDDYESPRSK

-566 KELPAANIMLEGEWF
+566 KELPEANIMLEGEWF
-581 TDNDA
+581 KEEGET
-586 MGLSVEASVME
+586 GFSVEESVME

-607 TFDIG
+607 TFDIA
-612 GQKITQT
+612 GQKATQT
-619 ITSSRQVNWD
+619 ITSVRRVNWD

-636 VLAAPDSMSKLP
+636 VLAAPGSMSKLP

-686 VKDLISKAAMAI
+686 IKDLISKAALAI

-746 TEFALVGGIAGFLA
+746 TEFALVGGIAGLLA
-760 GTFAMISSNIA
+760 GTFAMLASNIA

-780 TFNFSLILLG
+780 TFNFFLIFIG
-790 MVSGA
+790 VGSGA

>member
-1 MNFLRIW
+1 MNLLKIW

-21 LALVISVTAVTSVN
+21 LALVVSVTAVTSVN
-35 FFTDRTERSM
+35 FFTDRVERSM
-45 TMQATKLLGADLIVR
+45 TMQATKLMGADLIVK

-65 DKAYLAQADTLGLTQ
+65 DKGYLAQAETLGLVQ
-80 AEMISFRSMVSVGDG
+80 AEVISFRSMVSVG

-102 VKAVSESFPLRG
+102 VKAVSPSYPLRG
-114 TVETNT
+114 IVETNT
-120 TLQRNGERDF
+120 TLERTGNTDT
-130 LSELKSGQIWA
+130 LSELKSGQVWA
-141 DPALFSALNLQPGS
+141 SPALFSSLDVQPGS
-155 DVRIGRSLFQLSKAL
+155 DVRIGRSLFNLSKAL

-193 LAQTGLLT
+193 LPQTGLLT
-201 PGSRASFS
+201 LGSRAQFS
-209 YLFAGDEG
+209 YLFAGNES
-217 QVVAMRDWLKDQLK
+217 QVVDMRDWLKEQLK

-239 NDGAPAVNTALQR
+239 DDGAPAVNTALQR
-252 AQRFLNSAALLSV
+252 AQRFLNTAALLSV

-296 RRKILYRY
+296 RRRILYRY
-304 LSQLFITSTAAAIL
+304 LSQLFITSTAAALL
-318 GIFIGFLIQSSVAYF
+318 GIFIGFIIQGTVAFF
-333 LRDLLKQDL
+333 LSDMLRLDL
-342 PSTSFFP
+342 PTTSIFP

-354 LTAWIMVLSFS
+354 LTAWIMVISFS
-365 APQLLQLV
+365 APQLVQLV
-373 NTTPVQIFQRQS
+373 NTAPVQIFQKQISPRNN
-385 AARSSLWK
+385 LWK
-393 FLLGTILAGIFALMW
+393 FLLGTILVGIFALMW
-408 LQTRDLKL
+408 MQTRDVKL
-416 SLFMFIG
+416 SLFIFLG
-423 VLAAVVIFWLVAT
+423 VLAAVVVFWLVAT
-436 LLLSLLKRL
+436 LLLALLKRF
-445 SRNSH
+445 STNGKYA
-450 TLRSL
+450 LRSL

-481 LQSDLLERWQDSIPD
+481 LQGDLLERWQNSIPE

-504 NIQPNEVT
+504 NIQPDEVG
-512 ELKEYLSSNQI
+512 ELKSYLSKNDI
-523 NPELYPLI
+523 NPTLYPLI
-531 RGRLVEIKGKPVT
+531 RGRLVEIKGKAVT
-544 PDDFESPRSK
+544 PDDYESPRSK

-566 KELPAANIMLEGEWF
+566 KELPAANVMLEGEWF
-581 TDNDA
+581 KDGETA
-586 MGLSVEASVME
+586 GLSVEESVME
-597 RFALK
+597 RFELK

-607 TFDIG
+607 TFDIA
-612 GQKITQT
+612 GQRSTQ
-619 ITSSRQVNWD
+619 IISSTRRVNWD

-636 VLAAPDSMSKLP
+636 ILAAHDSMSKLP

-668 VKQHPSVSAID
+668 VKQHPSVSAIN
-679 ITAIMMQ
+679 ITATMMQ
-686 VKDLISKAAMAI
+686 IKDLISKAVMAI

-705 LISGI
+705 LVAGI

-746 TEFALVGGIAGFLA
+746 LEFVVVGGIAGFLA
-760 GTFAMISSNIA
+760 GAFAMISSNAA
-771 AYSLFDLQP
+771 AYALFDLEP
-780 TFNFSLILLG
+780 AFNFYLILLG
-790 MVSGA
+790 VVSGA
-795 VLVGIAGYI
+795 LLVGIAGYI